1 MIQKGFGNEALGCTQ
16 IKEWF
21 RWCKEGRT
29 SVESDEHSG
38 RPATGRNQ
46 LMIDKV
52 HFSMLDNQRITIRE
66 LSDELELSFCLV
78 KSNMTEDLGMKR
90 IAVKFIPKLL
100 TVKQKT

>member
-52 HFSMLDNQRITIRE
+52 HSAMLDNRRITIIE
-66 LSDELELSFCLV
+66 LFDKLGLSFCLV
-78 KSNMTEDLGMKR
+78 QSILMED
-90 IAVKFIPKLL
+90 
-100 TVKQKT
+100 